1 MNRVPLCGH
10 TKWSS
15 RIMGGNR
22 QSRPQGS
29 GSSGGNLLEGSAW
42 LRQAV
47 QHYQKK
53 NRHGGVSGFDSFT
66 IEPFF
71 VDEKNIQ
78 HFRVNVAFRDAK
90 RRHQQVFWIVKVA
103 EKEPKSTQILHHELR
118 VYTEV
123 LTDVGKFLS
132 NKKNHRARFL
142 LNVPDFIFH
151 DRIQQNGKVVRCHLI
166 TEDVEETKR
175 CNSIQRTTCGLN
187 LSQFKVWKCN
197 TYVEDVLLNKSFYRF
212 CSVHWLSFMPSA
224 LLGHWEESRTDLFWI
239 CFHFWPRPNPKLTYK
254 TKEKKGDTILNLMQN
269 CWSCTLMNKVERE
282 NYSNN

>member
-1 MNRVPLCGH
+1 
-10 TKWSS
+10 
-15 RIMGGNR
+15 MGGNR
-22 QSRPQGS
+22 QSRPNGS
-29 GSSGGNLLEGSAW
+29 GNLLEGSAW

-53 NRHGGVSGFDSFT
+53 NRHGVSGFDSFT

-71 VDEKNIQ
+71 IDENYIK
-78 HFRVNVAFRDAK
+78 HFRVNVAFRNSK
-90 RRHQQVFWIVKVA
+90 GKHQQVFWIVKVA
-103 EKEPKSTQILHHELR
+103 ENEPRSTQILHHELR

-132 NKKNHRARFL
+132 NKKNQRAKFL

-187 LSQFKVWKCN
+187 LSQFKV
-197 TYVEDVLLNKSFYRF
+197 
-212 CSVHWLSFMPSA
+212 
-224 LLGHWEESRTDLFWI
+224 
-239 CFHFWPRPNPKLTYK
+239 
-254 TKEKKGDTILNLMQN
+254 
-269 CWSCTLMNKVERE
+269 
-282 NYSNN
+282 